1 MIFAQYVLATIAF
14 IATKINIIKISR
26 LEGARVEVPCSDII
40 SQAGGAT

>member
-1 MIFAQYVLATIAF
+1 MIFAQYVLATIAV
-14 IATKINIIKISR
+14 IATKINIIKIR